1 MYVNRLH
8 ATDWLISSITWW
20 VMRASPT
27 QNQKCNFWNPTTK
40 EMTAQKINTLSSRYT
55 NALTS
60 FIIMLY
66 VLTPTHYVVLN
77 CNGKKTEMEWGRIT
91 LSQVG
96 FSGKLLLVLP
106 CTDTDSVSYCSS
118 GNSSERWLHQSLV
131 CHEDLPHT
139 QHPHHHDLVLET
151 HHPHEQTSCPAREVR
166 PPHYQYHSDDL

>member
-1 MYVNRLH
+1 M
-8 ATDWLISSITWW
+8 
-20 VMRASPT
+20 
-27 QNQKCNFWNPTTK
+27 
-40 EMTAQKINTLSSRYT
+40 
-55 NALTS
+55 
-60 FIIMLY
+60 
-66 VLTPTHYVVLN
+66 
-77 CNGKKTEMEWGRIT
+77 
-91 LSQVG
+91 SQVG